1 MHSSYFYGTES
12 SLEAG
17 GELLSGHVLPAAD
30 EDCSIWLLG
39 PVTELKA
46 GGWGTRGWCVA
57 SVTAAAGFYPHQSS
71 SQDTEGS
78 SLCPC
83 CKGFKLQDLCAAL
96 ITSALRAGGVCT
108 PATRSSAMP
117 VTSLNWSLVLLVSEK
132 NIELGAT

>member
-46 GGWGTRGWCVA
+46 GGRGTRGWCVA
-57 SVTAAAGFYPHQSS
+57 SVTAASGFYPHQSS
-71 SQDTEGS
+71 C
-78 SLCPC
+78 LYPC

-132 NIELGAT
+132 NIELGVA